1 MHIEQLVTMA
11 NDIAAFFHGAADRNE
26 AAASV
31 ATHLRRYWDPRMRKQ
46 IIEHQRAGGEGLA
59 ELAREAVAMLAADA
73 SAARSG

>member
-11 NDIAAFFHGAADRNE
+11 NDIAAFFHGAADHNE

-46 IIEHQRAGGEGLA
+46 IIEHQRAGGEGLG